1 MNTHENRASI
11 LVVDDNNFMLDATSL
26 LLKEYGYQVTPCVDA
41 RDALDK
47 LQTNKFDTV
56 LSDIMMPGISG
67 IELTEKI
74 HNLEKDLPVIL
85 MTAYP
90 NLDVAVNAIKKG
102 AFDFIIKPF
111 EPDYLNHSINRAA
124 TFYRLIKMEADYKH
138 RLEEDVKS
146 RTEELSKALKL
157 LKEMNQEIAY
167 RLTAVS
173 EFRDTD
179 TGAHIKRIGL
189 YSGKLAETLNMP
201 KDFIETIIFSSG
213 LHDIGKVGIPDSI
226 LLKKGPLTPEE
237 FDFMKTHTTI
247 GHKMLYDSPYYPLQ
261 MGANIAL
268 SHHERFDGTGYPKGL
283 KGEEIPIE
291 SRIVMLVDIYD
302 ALRSKRPYKEPLTHK
317 EVCKIITEGDGRTMP
332 KHFDPKVLEVFNKTA
347 LEFDNIF
354 NTHQD

>member
-1 MNTHENRASI
+1 MNTKENKASI
-11 LVVDDNNFMLDATSL
+11 LVVDDNNFMLDTTTL
-26 LLKEYGYQVTPCVDA
+26 LLKEFGYQVTPCSDA
-41 RDALDK
+41 RDAIDK
-47 LQTNKFDTV
+47 LKTNKFDTV
-56 LSDIMMPGISG
+56 LSDIMMPGITG

-74 HNLEKDLPVIL
+74 HDIEKDLPVIL

-111 EPDYLNHSINRAA
+111 EIDYLNHSIKRAT

-138 RLEEDVKS
+138 QLEEDVKA

-157 LKEMNQEIAY
+157 LKDMNQEIAY

-201 KDFIETIIFSSG
+201 KEFIEMITFSSG
-213 LHDIGKVGIPDSI
+213 LHDIGKIGIPDNI
-226 LLKKGPLTPEE
+226 LLKKGPLTHEE
-237 FDFMKTHTTI
+237 FEIMKTHTTI
-247 GHKMLYDSPYYPLQ
+247 GYKMLYDSPYPPLQ

-268 SHHERFDGTGYPKGL
+268 SHHERFDGTGYPRGL
-283 KGEEIPIE
+283 RGEGIPIE
-291 SRIVMLVDIYD
+291 GRIVMLVDQYD
-302 ALRSKRPYKEPLTHK
+302 ALRSKRPYKEPFTHK
-317 EVCKIITEGDGRTMP
+317 EVYKIITEGDGRTMP
-332 KHFDPKVLEVFNKTA
+332 SHFDPKVLEAFKRIDSD
-347 LEFDNIF
+347 FDNIF
-354 NTHQD
+354 NSYQD

>member
-1 MNTHENRASI
+1 MNNQEIKASI
-11 LVVDDNNFMLDATSL
+11 VVVDDNNFMLDTTTL

-56 LSDIMMPGISG
+56 LSDIMMP
-67 IELTEKI
+67 
-74 HNLEKDLPVIL
+74 
-85 MTAYP
+85 AYP

-111 EPDYLNHSINRAA
+111 EPDYLNHSIKRAA

-138 RLEEDVKS
+138 RLEEDVRI

-201 KDFIETIIFSSG
+201 KDFIETII
-213 LHDIGKVGIPDSI
+213 
-226 LLKKGPLTPEE
+226 
-237 FDFMKTHTTI
+237 
-247 GHKMLYDSPYYPLQ
+247 
-261 MGANIAL
+261 
-268 SHHERFDGTGYPKGL
+268 
-283 KGEEIPIE
+283 
-291 SRIVMLVDIYD
+291 
-302 ALRSKRPYKEPLTHK
+302 
-317 EVCKIITEGDGRTMP
+317 
-332 KHFDPKVLEVFNKTA
+332 
-347 LEFDNIF
+347 
-354 NTHQD
+354 